1 MYITICTISDKVDQ
15 ASRASESE
23 SEIESEIIISLS
35 PRGFSRLIYNS
46 FWGTLA
52 RLHLRKQ

>member
-1 MYITICTISDKVDQ
+1 MYITICTISDKLDQ

-23 SEIESEIIISLS
+23 SESEIIISLS